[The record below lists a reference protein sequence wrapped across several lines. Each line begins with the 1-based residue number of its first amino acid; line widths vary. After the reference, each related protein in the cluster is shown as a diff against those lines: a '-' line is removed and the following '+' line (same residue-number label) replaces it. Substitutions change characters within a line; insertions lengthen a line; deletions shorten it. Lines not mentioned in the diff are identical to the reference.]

1 MGEDREAMEEV
12 MESMVD
18 QFEPTER
25 I

>member
-1 MGEDREAMEEV
+1 MGEDREAKEEV